1 MKQPVDESPRTRMRK
16 RIFQIQRLS
25 AMPKVVWE
33 LVHAVG
39 DDSTT
44 VGRVVKIIES
54 DQALASR
61 VLNLANSAYYGF
73 AHRINTIDRAVVAV
87 GFQELRLVALSVG
100 LSQVFDPRK
109 AAPGWDAEQAW
120 LHTLSVSWFSRE
132 LAAKN
137 NRQAPGEAM
146 VAGLLHDLGKLVLAS
161 YLPEEYGPV
170 LARQAQGLTCLEA
183 ERESGYLHTTAGY
196 WLAKRWELP
205 EVHVAA
211 IRDHHDKHIK
221 GEHAPT
227 VALVALGDLMSQCVC
242 TMPAESMGST
252 ELGGLLSLAG
262 VSADDVREVASR
274 GRRELPPALEHWVSV
289 LNSEG
294 GSHAQ

>member
-1 MKQPVDESPRTRMRK
+1 METPVEESPRTRMRN
-16 RIFQIQRLS
+16 RIFQIERLA

-61 VLNLANSAYYGF
+61 VLNLSNSAYYGF
-73 AHRINTIDRAVVAV
+73 AHRISTIDRAVVAV
-87 GFQELRLVALSVG
+87 GFQELRLVALSAG

-137 NRQAPGEAM
+137 NRQTPGEAM
-146 VAGLLHDLGKLVLAS
+146 VAGLLHDLGKLVLAT
-161 YLPEEYGPV
+161 YMPEEYGRI
-170 LARQAQGLTCLEA
+170 LARQAQGLTCLQA

-205 EVHVAA
+205 DVHVAV
-211 IRDHHDKHIK
+211 IRDHHDPVIK

-242 TMPAESMGST
+242 TQPAEHMGKS

-262 VSADDVREVASR
+262 VNADDVREVAAR
-274 GRRELPPALEHWVSV
+274 GRRELPPALDHWLSV
-289 LNSEG
+289 LIPEG
-294 GSHAQ
+294 GGNGR